1 MGVPVVTYQSDEF
14 PDFFSRK
21 SGIPSAFRFDK
32 PEECAALIK
41 SQEDLKLQTGI
52 LFAVPI
58 PEEKE
63 ADQQKVKQSIDI
75 ALKEA

>member
-14 PDFFSRK
+14 PEFFSRK

-41 SQEDLKLQTGI
+41 SQEDLKL
-52 LFAVPI
+52 
-58 PEEKE
+58 
-63 ADQQKVKQSIDI
+63 
-75 ALKEA
+75 